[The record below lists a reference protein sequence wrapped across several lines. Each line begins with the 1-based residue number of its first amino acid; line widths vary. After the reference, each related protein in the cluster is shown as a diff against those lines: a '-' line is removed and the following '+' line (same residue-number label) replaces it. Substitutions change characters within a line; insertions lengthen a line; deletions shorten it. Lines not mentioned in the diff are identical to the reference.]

1 MSSYKKVAEE
11 VAKKLKTD
19 PNATAIVDTARQAPE
34 TYMSPEDF
42 LEARKAAKPKPKYDT
57 LRTYLPPESDLATDL
72 RPDNNPS
79 GEKRVNKEALE
90 AYGKSKPP
98 KAPKFLDKP
107 PKKINVKGS
116 GKFGALASLL
126 GVGTSLL
133 APKSAI
139 AGAIQ
144 KVGKLAE
151 AVDPSTYLQ
160 AGLDDPRNSVEAIK
174 AYAEKAKNKD
184 KVPKLSEEAISNVK
198 GLLRG
203 DEDASSLLGERNVPD
218 MEDGERLYRYKQED
232 ELKRKLGYK

>member
-11 VAKKLKTD
+11 VAKRLKTD
-19 PNATAIVDTARQAPE
+19 PNATAIVDTAKQAPE

-42 LEARKAAKPKPKYDT
+42 LEARKAAKPKPKYNT
-57 LRTYLPPESDLATDL
+57 LRTYLPSESDLAPDL

-79 GEKRVNKEALE
+79 GEKRITKEALE
-90 AYGKSKPP
+90 AYEKSKPP
-98 KAPKFLDKP
+98 KAPKFLDKA
-107 PKKINVKGS
+107 PKKLNVKGS

-126 GVGTSLL
+126 GIGTSLL
-133 APKSAI
+133 APKSAL
-139 AGAIQ
+139 AGVVDKI
-144 KVGKLAE
+144 GKAAE
-151 AVDPSTYLQ
+151 GVDPSTYLQ
-160 AGLDDPRNSVEAIK
+160 EALNDPKNSVEALK

-184 KVPKLSEEAISNVK
+184 KVPSLSEESISNVK

-203 DEDASSLLGERNVPD
+203 DEDTSSLLGERNVPD

>member
-1 MSSYKKVAEE
+1 MSSYKKVAED

-19 PNATAIVDTARQAPE
+19 PNATAIVE
-34 TYMSPEDF
+34 TIKEPIQIRTLTEDF
-42 LEARKAAKPKPKYDT
+42 LEAKKAATPKATYDR
-57 LRTYLPPESDLATDL
+57 LPTYLPPESDLAPDL

-79 GEKRVNKEALE
+79 GEKRVTKEALE

-107 PKKINVKGS
+107 PKKLNVKGS

-133 APKSAI
+133 APKSAL

-144 KVGKLAE
+144 KVGKFAE

-160 AGLDDPRNSVEAIK
+160 AGLDDPRSSVEAIK

-184 KVPKLSEEAISNVK
+184 KVPKLSEESISTVR

-203 DEDASSLLGERNVPD
+203 DEDTSSLLGERNVPD

>member
-1 MSSYKKVAEE
+1 MDSFKKKLKEAIDKTAAVPYEPVKLPAEVNMSTDDFMA
-11 VAKKLKTD
+11 AKKLQK
-19 PNATAIVDTARQAPE
+19 
-34 TYMSPEDF
+34 
-42 LEARKAAKPKPKYDT
+42 KPKYDT
-57 LRTYLPPESDLATDL
+57 LPVQYGKELSPDL
-72 RPDNNPS
+72 RPDFDPS
-79 GEKRVNKEALE
+79 GEKRVTKETLEALE
-90 AYGKSKPP
+90 KSKPP
-98 KAPKFLDKP
+98 KAPKFLDKA
-107 PKKINVKGS
+107 PKKLNVKGS

-133 APKSAI
+133 APKSAV

-184 KVPKLSEEAISNVK
+184 KVPKLSEESISTVR

-203 DEDASSLLGERNVPD
+203 DEDTSSLLGERNVPD

>member
-42 LEARKAAKPKPKYDT
+42 LEARKAAKPKPKYQT
-57 LRTYLPPESDLATDL
+57 LRTYLPLESDLTPDL
-72 RPDNNPS
+72 RPDIDPS
-79 GEKRVNKEALE
+79 GERRITKEALE
-90 AYGKSKPP
+90 AYEKSKPP
-98 KAPKFLDKP
+98 KAPKFLDKA
-107 PKKINVKGS
+107 PKKLNVKGS

-139 AGAIQ
+139 AEAIQ

-160 AGLDDPRNSVEAIK
+160 EGLDDPKNSLEAIK
-174 AYAEKAKNKD
+174 AYAEKVKNKN
-184 KVPKLSEEAISNVK
+184 KAPSLSEESISTVR

-203 DEDASSLLGERNVPD
+203 DEDTSSLLGERPVPD
-218 MEDGERLYRYKQED
+218 MEDGERLYRYKRED
-232 ELKRKLGYK
+232 ELKKKLGYK